1 MAGHS
6 KWKQI
11 KRKKAVTD
19 NRRASAWTKL
29 IREITVAAKAGG
41 GDIGGNPRLRLAVD
55 TAKQANMPN
64 VNIDRAI
71 KKGTGELEG
80 ETIVELA
87 YEGYGPGG
95 VAIYVEATSDN
106 PTRTVAD
113 VRFVFSRNGGNLGA
127 SNSVSWMFDR
137 KGEITIDAAK
147 VKNEEAAL
155 ELALEA
161 GAEDFTKEGD
171 QFIVS
176 TAPLEVHTVLETLKA
191 KGLEPESAEVAM
203 VPKNTVKVEG
213 KDAIQLIKLIDALEE
228 LDDVAK
234 VFSNFE
240 MDADA
245 MAEASN

>member
-19 NRRASAWTKL
+19 SRRASAWTKL

-41 GDIGGNPRLRLAVD
+41 GDPDGNPRLRLAID
-55 TAKQANMPN
+55 TAKEANMPN
-64 VNIDRAI
+64 VNIDRAV

-87 YEGYGPGG
+87 YEGYGPAG
-95 VAIYVEATSDN
+95 VAIYIEATSDN

-113 VRFVFSRNGGNLGA
+113 IRFVFSRNGGTLGA

-137 KGEITIDAAK
+137 KGQITLDGAQ
-147 VKNEEAAL
+147 VKNEEQALEAAL
-155 ELALEA
+155 EV
-161 GAEDFTKEGD
+161 GAEDFAKEGEVYV
-171 QFIVS
+171 VS
-176 TAPLEVHTVLETLKA
+176 TAPFDVHPVMEALKK
-191 KGLEPESAEVAM
+191 KGYTPEAAEVAM
-203 VPKNTVKVEG
+203 VPKNTIKVEG
-213 KDAIQLIKLIDALEE
+213 KDAEQLIKLIEALEE

-234 VFSNFE
+234 VFSNFD

-245 MAEASN
+245 MSEAEA

>member
-19 NRRASAWTKL
+19 SRRASAWTKL

-41 GDIGGNPRLRLAVD
+41 GDIDGNPRLRLAVD

-87 YEGYGPGG
+87 YEGYGPAG

-113 VRFVFSRNGGNLGA
+113 VRFVFSRNGGTLGA
-127 SNSVSWMFDR
+127 SHSVAWMFDR
-137 KGEITIDAAK
+137 KGQITLDAAK
-147 VKNEEAAL
+147 VKSEDKAL
-155 ELALEA
+155 EDALEA
-161 GAEDFTKEGD
+161 GAEDFAKEGEVYV
-171 QFIVS
+171 VS
-176 TAPLEVHTVLETLKA
+176 TAPFDVHPVMEALKK
-191 KGLEPESAEVAM
+191 KGYAPDSAEVAM
-203 VPKNTVKVEG
+203 VPKNTIKVDG
-213 KDAIQLIKLIDALEE
+213 KDAQQLIELIEALEE

-234 VFSNFE
+234 VFSNFD

-245 MAEASN
+245 MTEAEA

>member
-19 NRRASAWTKL
+19 SRRASAWTKL

-41 GDIGGNPRLRLAVD
+41 GDPDGNPRLRLAID
-55 TAKQANMPN
+55 TAKEANMPN
-64 VNIDRAI
+64 VNIDRAV

-87 YEGYGPGG
+87 YEGYGPAG
-95 VAIYVEATSDN
+95 VAIYIEATSDN

-113 VRFVFSRNGGNLGA
+113 IRYVFSRNGGTLGA
-127 SNSVSWMFDR
+127 SNSVNWMFDR
-137 KGEITIDAAK
+137 KGQITLDAAQ
-147 VKNEEAAL
+147 VKNEDQAL
-155 ELALEA
+155 EDALEA
-161 GAEDFTKEGD
+161 GAEDFSKEGEVYV
-171 QFIVS
+171 IS
-176 TAPLEVHTVLETLKA
+176 TAPFDVHPVMEALKA
-191 KGLEPESAEVAM
+191 KGYTPESAEVAM
-203 VPKNTVKVEG
+203 VPKNTIKVEG
-213 KDAIQLIKLIDALEE
+213 KDAQQLIKLIEGLEE

-234 VFSNFE
+234 VFSNFD

-245 MAEASN
+245 MAEAEH